1 VTVNS
6 GGVVFIALFRA
17 SENDEVPSKDAAAV
31 IKIAPSRMATQ
42 SERFG
47 YELAKWLGVRTPQVS
62 TLFAMAGIQAN
73 YINITLSTLLTNA
86 GQSDS

>member
-6 GGVVFIALFRA
+6 GGVVFIALFRTA
-17 SENDEVPSKDAAAV
+17 ENGNLTSKEAAAV

-47 YELAKWLGVRTPQVS
+47 YELAKWLGVRTPQVRIHYVS
-62 TLFAMAGIQAN
+62 RHSRQL
-73 YINITLSTLLTNA
+73 NITLITLLTHT
-86 GQSDS
+86 G

>member
-6 GGVVFIALFRA
+6 GGVVFIALFR
-17 SENDEVPSKDAAAV
+17 ENENIDPPSKQAAAV

-47 YELAKWLGVRTPQVS
+47 YDLPKWLGVRNPQVS
-62 TLFAMAGIQAN
+62 TCNSNSSHHG
-73 YINITLSTLLTNA
+73 
-86 GQSDS
+86 

>member
-1 VTVNS
+1 MTVNS
-6 GGVVFIALFRA
+6 GGVVFIALFKT
-17 SENDEVPSKDAAAV
+17 SKNGEVPSKEAAAV

-62 TLFAMAGIQAN
+62 TRFLVVGIHAN
-73 YINITLSTLLTNA
+73 HIIIIV
-86 GQSDS
+86 